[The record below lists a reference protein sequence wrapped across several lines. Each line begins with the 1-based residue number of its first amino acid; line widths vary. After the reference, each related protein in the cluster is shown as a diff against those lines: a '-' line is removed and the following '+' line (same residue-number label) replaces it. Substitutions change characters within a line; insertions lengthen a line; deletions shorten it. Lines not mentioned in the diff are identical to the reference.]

1 MTLRRRDLLAATAAS
16 AAGIGA
22 MGRQALAG
30 EKCTAPIKPKKKAVL
45 KLSSQLR
52 PMAGEGL
59 AEKLDNMEKWGFV
72 GLELYGGELLG
83 EKISKKVNKYKNAL
97 KGRPIKISA
106 ICAGNKGCI
115 ITKDKPD
122 RDLAMKTIKQIL
134 TAAGELE
141 STGMILVPAFH
152 WHKTALPNKE
162 ARPILIE
169 ALKEIGEHAASA
181 GTRILL
187 EPLNRKEC
195 FFLRQLADAAAICKD
210 VDKPGVCM
218 MGDFW
223 HMTWEE
229 TSDLGAFISA
239 GDYLH
244 HVHIASR
251 KERKMPGEDGEA
263 DNYVLGFKGLKWIGY
278 QDYVSLECG
287 AKGDRNVVVP
297 KAAEL
302 LREQWEQA

>member
-1 MTLRRRDLLAATAAS
+1 
-16 AAGIGA
+16 
-22 MGRQALAG
+22 
-30 EKCTAPIKPKKKAVL
+30 
-45 KLSSQLR
+45 
-52 PMAGEGL
+52 MAGESL
-59 AEKLDNMEKWGFV
+59 KEKLDNMEKWGFV
-72 GLELYGGELLG
+72 GLEPYGQDFLG
-83 EKISKKVNKYKNAL
+83 EKMSAGIKKFKDAL

-106 ICAGNKGCI
+106 VCAGNKGCI
-115 ITKDKPD
+115 IAKDKPD
-122 RDLAMKTIKQIL
+122 RDKAVETIKQIL
-134 TAAGELE
+134 TACGELE

-162 ARPILIE
+162 ARPLLIE
-169 ALKEIGEHAASA
+169 HLKLLGEHAVKV
-181 GTRILL
+181 GTRLLL

-210 VDKPGVCM
+210 VGSPGIAM

-229 TSDLGAFISA
+229 TSDLGALISA

-251 KERKMPGEDGEA
+251 KNRKMPGEDGEA
-263 DNYVLGFKGLKWIGY
+263 DNYTLGFKGLKWIGY

-287 AKGDRNVVVP
+287 AVGDKNVVVP
-297 KAAEL
+297 KAADL
-302 LREQWEQA
+302 LRKQWEEA